1 MSNTHTHSPPEIA
14 PPQRVPERRFWAGA
28 LGFLALIALATAGIV
43 LRGSTVGIG
52 AVATPNPGT
61 TVSGRARIV
70 LTFPTTMHT
79 DSVESRLT
87 VMPETSVSTVS
98 TGGAIRGHWSWEANG
113 VRSERVA
120 QFIPEA
126 PLAPG
131 GTYRVTFAPGATAT
145 NGRAVT
151 NAISYSFTVRL
162 ASLLFLRADVNGKA
176 STVGAVGAVGKVGEV
191 GALQLWSADA
201 DGGNA
206 RQITHELESVQEFTP
221 APDGSRIAYTTQA
234 GPQTTA
240 LWAINSDGSGRTR
253 LSPAG
258 DPSSYATPAWS
269 PVGNVIVYVLRGV
282 VPDGRG
288 GVTLG
293 TSKLW
298 AVTPNGKA
306 LGRIYGRGD
315 EVGFAPV
322 WSSDGTHLAFREQ
335 VDAQNISAIV
345 LSDLSPDPVKVP
357 AGPGNRIA
365 WAPDGVHVAYDESI
379 PAIGNA
385 AATGGNRIV
394 IVAADGSAPRILGA
408 ADASAPDWSPD
419 GTQLVFASHTQ
430 RADGTPTTDIAV
442 IGVNTHGNDGARRLL
457 GGDGLTSADPVWS
470 PDGQTVIATRFSTQT
485 GNDRGLWQV
494 HSDGTAARLIVSGG
508 EHAVWVP

>member
-14 PPQRVPERRFWAGA
+14 PPERAPERRFWAGA

-52 AVATPNPGT
+52 VVATPNPGA

-70 LTFPTTMHT
+70 LTFPTAMHT

-87 VMPETSVSTVS
+87 VVPETSVPTVS
-98 TGGAIRGHWSWEANG
+98 TGGAVRGHWSWEANG
-113 VRSERVA
+113 VRSEQVA

-126 PLAPG
+126 PLALG
-131 GTYRVTFAPGATAT
+131 ATYRVTFARGATAT

-162 ASLLFLRADVNGKA
+162 ASLLFLRADPTGKVG
-176 STVGAVGAVGKVGEV
+176 TVGAVGKTGT
-191 GALQLWSADA
+191 LQLWSADA
-201 DGGNA
+201 NGGNA
-206 RQITHELESVQEFTP
+206 RQITHEPESVQEFTP

-240 LWAINSDGSGRTR
+240 LWAINSDGTGHTR

-298 AVTPNGKA
+298 AVTPDGKA

-365 WAPDGVHVAYDESI
+365 WAPDGTHVAYDESI
-379 PAIGNA
+379 PASGNA

-394 IVAADGSAPRILGA
+394 IVAADGSAPHVLGA
-408 ADASAPDWSPD
+408 TDASTPDWSPD
-419 GTQLVFASHTQ
+419 GTQLVFASRAQ
-430 RADGTPTTDIAV
+430 RADGTLTTDIAV
-442 IGVNTHGNDGARRLL
+442 INVNARGNNGVRRLL